1 MAVTEGKRYVGA
13 RKAQKREWQ
22 DVQPRLQKNAPHVA
36 FLTSLYSLVVPK
48 MILSAESCSAPCCRL
63 LATRVILLVLD
74 VIGYGSLL

>member
-1 MAVTEGKRYVGA
+1 MAVTEGKRDVGA

-22 DVQPRLQKNAPHVA
+22 DVQPRLQKAPQVA